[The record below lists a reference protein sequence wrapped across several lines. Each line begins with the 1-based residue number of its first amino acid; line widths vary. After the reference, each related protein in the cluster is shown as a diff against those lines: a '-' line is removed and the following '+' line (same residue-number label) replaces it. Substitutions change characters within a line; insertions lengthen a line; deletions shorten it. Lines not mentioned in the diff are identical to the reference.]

1 MAIVRAIAPG
11 SGLLALL
18 LGLSVVGTERHATAA
33 DDCVHVVK
41 KGDTLSRIARRH
53 GVSEKALVSANS
65 ELRKNPNL
73 VRPGQK
79 LEVCAARRDSAAS
92 KKRGPRSCGRGGT
105 LIEHE
110 VRKGDT
116 LARLARKYGVPEAA
130 IVRRNAAL
138 KRNPDLLRRG
148 QKLTIC
154 ADQRR
159 TRNSAVCDYET
170 PLHRHVVVPGE
181 HLGQIAGS
189 YGVRRRDLV
198 RLNPD
203 LKKNPN
209 VLRVGQRLRVCPD
222 IAPRERQRLTH
233 AVQRGETLSSI
244 AKKYDLTTR
253 ELERYQRG
261 NLKNPNSLRP
271 GQRLVVW
278 VQGDVLSGFANVDR
292 DSGVLKAGVQLPPG
306 RHYHVKWRAA
316 SWGTAYTVR
325 ALQSGIATYKR
336 RMPGGPKVH
345 VGDLSTRGGGSFPPH
360 KSHQHGRDVD
370 IGYVLR
376 GSLANETR
384 FRNAG
389 RGNLDVAR
397 TWMLVKS
404 LIDTNAVSHIF
415 MDHRIQRLLYEH
427 AKKKGARE
435 EVLDELFQ
443 YPRGPRRGHGIIRH
457 WKGHTHH
464 FHVRFRR

>member
-1 MAIVRAIAPG
+1 MGILRAIAPE
-11 SGLLALL
+11 SVLLALL
-18 LGLSVVGTERHATAA
+18 LGLSVAGTARNVVAA
-33 DDCVHVVK
+33 DDCTYVVK
-41 KGDTLSRIARRH
+41 KGDILSRVAHRH
-53 GVSEKALVSANS
+53 GLSEKALVAANP
-65 ELRKNPNL
+65 ELRKNPDL
-73 VRPGQK
+73 LRPGQK
-79 LEVCAARRDSAAS
+79 LDVCAARSDSKTS
-92 KKRGPRSCGRGGT
+92 KKRGPRSCGRGGS

-110 VRKGDT
+110 VAKGDT
-116 LARLARKYGVPEAA
+116 LARLARKYGVKEAA
-130 IVRRNAAL
+130 IVKRNAAL
-138 KRNPDLLRRG
+138 KGNPNLMRVG
-148 QKLTIC
+148 QTLTIC

-198 RLNPD
+198 RLNPG

-209 VLRVGQRLRVCPD
+209 VLRVGQRLGVCPD
-222 IAPRERQRLTH
+222 IAPRERHRLTH
-233 AVQRGETLSSI
+233 SVQRGETLSSI
-244 AKKYDLTTR
+244 ARKYDLTTR

-271 GQRLVVW
+271 GQQLVVW

-292 DSGVLKAGVQLPPG
+292 DSGVLRNGVQLPPG
-306 RHYHVKWRAA
+306 RHYHIKWKAA

-325 ALQSGIATYKR
+325 ALQKGIASYKR

-345 VGDLSTRGGGSFPPH
+345 VGDLSKRGGGPFPPH

-384 FRNAG
+384 FRTAG
-389 RGNLDVAR
+389 RSNLDVPR

-404 LIDTNAVSHIF
+404 LIDTNAVSHVF
-415 MDHRIQRLLYEH
+415 MDHRIQKLLYDH
-427 AKKKGARE
+427 AKKQGVRE
-435 EVLDELFQ
+435 EVLDELLQ

-457 WKGHTHH
+457 WKGHTNH

>member
-1 MAIVRAIAPG
+1 MGILRAIAPG

-18 LGLSVVGTERHATAA
+18 LGLSVAGAERRASAA
-33 DDCVHVVK
+33 DECTYVVK
-41 KGDTLSRIARRH
+41 KGDTLSKIALRH

-65 ELRKNPNL
+65 ELRKNPDL
-73 VRPGQK
+73 LRPGQK
-79 LEVCAARRDSAAS
+79 LDVCAAKGDSRGSS
-92 KKRGPRSCGRGGT
+92 KSESRSCGRGGT
-105 LIEHE
+105 LVEHE
-110 VRKGDT
+110 VAKGDT
-116 LARLARKYGVPEAA
+116 LARLAHKYGVKEDA
-130 IVRRNAAL
+130 IVKRNAAL
-138 KRNPDLLRRG
+138 KRDPDLMRVG
-148 QKLTIC
+148 QTLTIC
-154 ADQRR
+154 ADERR

-170 PLHRHVVVPGE
+170 PLHTHVVVPGE

-189 YGVRRRDLV
+189 YGVRRRDLI
-198 RLNPD
+198 RLNPG

-222 IAPRERQRLTH
+222 IAPRERHRLTH

-253 ELERYQRG
+253 ELERYQQG
-261 NLKNPNSLRP
+261 NLKNPHSLRP

-278 VQGDVLSGFANVDR
+278 VQGDVLSGFANIDP
-292 DSGVLKAGVQLPPG
+292 DSGVLQNGVQLPPG
-306 RHYHVKWRAA
+306 RHYHIKWKTA
-316 SWGTAYTVR
+316 SWGTAYTIR
-325 ALQSGIATYKR
+325 ALQEGIATYKR

-345 VGDLSTRGGGSFPPH
+345 VGDLSKRGGGPFPPH

-376 GSLANETR
+376 GPLANETR

-389 RGNLDVAR
+389 RGNLDVSR

-404 LIDTNAVSHIF
+404 LIDTNAVAHIF
-415 MDHRIQRLLYEH
+415 MDHRIQELLYEH
-427 AKKKGARE
+427 AKKQGVRE

-443 YPRGPRRGHGIIRH
+443 YPRGPNRGHGIIRH